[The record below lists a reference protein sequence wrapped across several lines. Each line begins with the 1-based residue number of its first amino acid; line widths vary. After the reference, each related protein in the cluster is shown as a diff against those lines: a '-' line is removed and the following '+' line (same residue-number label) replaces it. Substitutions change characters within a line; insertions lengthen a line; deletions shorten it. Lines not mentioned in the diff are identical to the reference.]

1 MLVKNLL
8 IPGVI
13 SAMATPLTPEQ
24 KLDIKATKQ
33 LVKHL
38 LDGGVHGIFTVS
50 GAGEFSSLDLEEKE
64 ELIRITVAEVNGK
77 VPIIAGAG
85 AVTTREAI
93 KVTRISEKL
102 GADGVCVI
110 APYSTNPSQNELYN
124 HFRDV
129 AESTSLS
136 VILYNHP
143 QKTGLTL
150 APDLVKKLA
159 EIDNIVGVKDS
170 SNNLSLT
177 MEYLGF
183 QNEKFAVYAGIDN
196 LILASLMYGATGTI
210 SSSAGVLPGLVVKIY
225 ASFLK
230 GDYETALKAQNDLFQ
245 FRRLYT
251 LGSFPTVIKAALN
264 MMGIPVGLPKKPI
277 APLTEEN
284 REKLRLIL
292 KELGAL

>member
-1 MLVKNLL
+1 MKNLVMS
-8 IPGVI
+8 GVI
-13 SAMATPLTPEQ
+13 PAMATPLTAEQ

-33 LVKHL
+33 LVKYL
-38 LDGGVHGIFTVS
+38 LDGGVHGIFTIS
-50 GAGEFSSLDLEEKE
+50 GAGQFSSLDLEEKE

-77 VPIIAGAG
+77 VPVVTGAG
-85 AVTTREAI
+85 AVTTKEAV
-93 KVTRISEKL
+93 KVTQISEKL

-110 APYSTNPSQNELYN
+110 APYSTNPNQNEAYN
-124 HFRDV
+124 YYRDI
-129 AESTSLS
+129 AESTSLP

-143 QKTGLTL
+143 KMTGLTL

-177 MEYLGF
+177 MEYLRL
-183 QNEKFAVYAGIDN
+183 QNEKFSVYVGIDN
-196 LILASLMYGATGTI
+196 LIFASLMYGVKGTF
-210 SSSAGVLPGLVVKIY
+210 SSSASVLPGLVVKIY
-225 ASFLK
+225 DSIKK
-230 GDYETALKAQNDLFQ
+230 GDYEAARKAQNDLFK

-251 LGSFPTVIKAALN
+251 LGSFPAVVKEALN

-284 REKLRLIL
+284 REKLRVVL

>member
-1 MLVKNLL
+1 MKNLVMS
-8 IPGVI
+8 GVI
-13 SAMATPLTPEQ
+13 PAMATPLTPEQ

-33 LVKHL
+33 LVKYL
-38 LDGGVHGIFTVS
+38 LDGGVHGIFTIS
-50 GAGEFSSLDLEEKE
+50 GAGQFSSLDLEEKE

-77 VPIIAGAG
+77 VPVVTGAG
-85 AVTTREAI
+85 AVTTKEAV
-93 KVTRISEKL
+93 KVTQISEKL

-110 APYSTNPSQNELYN
+110 APYSTNPNQNEVYN
-124 HFRDV
+124 YYRDI

-143 QKTGLTL
+143 KMTGLTL

-159 EIDNIVGVKDS
+159 AIDNIVGVKDS

-177 MEYLGF
+177 MEYLRL
-183 QNEKFAVYAGIDN
+183 QNEKFSVYVGIDN
-196 LILASLMYGATGTI
+196 LIFASLMYGVKGTF
-210 SSSAGVLPGLVVKIY
+210 SSSASVLPGLVVKIY
-225 ASFLK
+225 DSIKK
-230 GDYETALKAQNDLFQ
+230 GDYAAALKAQNDLFE

-251 LGSFPTVIKAALN
+251 LGSFPAVVKEALN

-284 REKLRLIL
+284 REKMRVVL